1 MGIQDG
7 TYAAR
12 PGQARVYE
20 NDKGSL
26 VLCVEV
32 QIEGGPVLKS
42 FHTLA
47 KADGTLMTRT
57 IDNLKAW
64 SGWDGTDPFWFTDN
78 DLTGIAVEV
87 VIENQPGMSDPSRM
101 FPSVKWVNPPGGGSG
116 GMAESGDRRSIL
128 AKYGGKLR
136 ANAGGVPVGGKAEGC
151 RPKAEGERA
160 VTSGGAVGP
169 APVAAGLGALPCAP
183 VHGVPE
189 TRRHSGAATTIA
201 LPAGSAQGVPPAP
214 LAAPETRRPF
224 GSAQG
229 VSHSGAATAVPKISD
244 MNTCWGLMCDL
255 RQKMPKAQVEQ
266 EWFAAVGIIE
276 GKDQADMTP
285 DEWGRVEEFILAK
298 YGNGAVPRPAALA
311 PAAEPEPEDDLAF

>member
-26 VLCVEV
+26 VLCIEM

-42 FHTLA
+42 FHTLS

-64 SGWDGTDPFWFTDN
+64 SGWDGTDPFWFVDN
-78 DLTGIAVEV
+78 DLTGFAVEV

-101 FPSVKWVNPPGGGSG
+101 FPSVKWVNAPGGGGG
-116 GMAESGDRRSIL
+116 GMAESDDRRSIL

-136 ANAGGVPVGGKAEGC
+136 ANAGGVPIGVRPVASGQLPVIGG
-151 RPKAEGERA
+151 R
-160 VTSGGAVGP
+160 AVGP
-169 APVAAGLGALPCAP
+169 APVAARPGALPCAP
-183 VHGVPE
+183 VHGVP
-189 TRRHSGAATTIA
+189 G
-201 LPAGSAQGVPPAP
+201 
-214 LAAPETRRPF
+214 APETRRQSGATTAVARSI
-224 GSAQG
+224 GSAPA
-229 VSHSGAATAVPKISD
+229 VSLAPVAVRPKASD

-255 RQKMPKAQVEQ
+255 CGTMPKAQIEQ

-276 GKDQADMTP
+276 GKDQADMTVG
-285 DEWGRVEEFILAK
+285 EWGQVEEFILAK
-298 YGNGAVPRPAALA
+298 FGSGAVPRSVNSDQSAVNSGESADGDNVP
-311 PAAEPEPEDDLAF
+311 F

>member
-57 IDNLKAW
+57 IDNLKSW

-78 DLTGIAVEV
+78 DLTGFAVEV

-101 FPSVKWVNPPGGGSG
+101 FPSVKWVNPPGGGGG

-136 ANAGGVPVGGKAEGC
+136 ANAGGVPAGARPIGC
-151 RPKAEGERA
+151 
-160 VTSGGAVGP
+160 AVGP
-169 APVAAGLGALPCAP
+169 APVAAGLGDRPRAP
-183 VHGVPE
+183 VHGAVRPGSQQVP
-189 TRRHSGAATTIA
+189 G
-201 LPAGSAQGVPPAP
+201 
-214 LAAPETRRPF
+214 APETRRPI
-224 GSAQG
+224 GGAQG
-229 VSHSGAATAVPKISD
+229 VRPVPASLPPRASD

-255 RQKMPKAQVEQ
+255 CKRMPKAQVEQ
-266 EWFAAVGIIE
+266 EWFAAVGIVE

-285 DEWGRVEEFILAK
+285 DEWARVEEFIMAK
-298 YGNGAVPRPAALA
+298 YGNGAVPRPATVA
-311 PAAEPEPEDDLAF
+311 PASAAEPEDDLAF